1 MNYIGRLGFKSP
13 VKTLLSSIQGKP
25 YKKLALSN
33 KWFSYRYGLLV
44 LDVFHLHRSKMD
56 IDLGHVFPDRNW
68 EFVISKIYILMSN
81 SVLCDSSNYSHI
93 LINKFVER
101 CNDEAIKVPLFCSF
115 HLLISSRIWSSRF
128 FIVSP
133 STRRAFPSRLPIAN
147 SNSIK
152 QQQTSL

>member
-56 IDLGHVFPDRNW
+56 IDLDHVFPDRVW

-93 LINKFVER
+93 LINKLVER
-101 CNDEAIKVPLFCSF
+101 CNDEAIKAFFFLFMKQVDATLPSVCSVID
-115 HLLISSRIWSSRF
+115 HRVVTQRCVTNL
-128 FIVSP
+128 
-133 STRRAFPSRLPIAN
+133 TTAA
-147 SNSIK
+147 K
-152 QQQTSL
+152 ETTS